1 MSGHSKWHSIK
12 HQKAANDAKRGKTFT
27 KLANLISA
35 AAKNGGGDPDM
46 NIRLRMAMDTAR
58 AANMPKD
65 NIERAVKRG
74 TGELADKE
82 LHEFT
87 IEGFGPGGVGI
98 IAEVITDNRNR
109 TLSDVRTIIEKAG
122 GTVAGQ
128 GAVSHGFSQKGVLR
142 GTTAALTDEQ
152 EESVIGSGA
161 DDYQVDDDQ
170 LTIYTERAQLKAV
183 QDTLEGAGFTFES
196 AQLEYVPSTTVELD
210 APTEERVLTLLS
222 TLDDNDDVSAVYS
235 NAAGL

>member
-1 MSGHSKWHSIK
+1 MSGHSKWNSIK

-58 AANMPKD
+58 SANMPKD
-65 NIERAVKRG
+65 NIERAIKRG
-74 TGELADKE
+74 TGELAGSE

-87 IEGFGPGGVGI
+87 IEAFGPGGVGI
-98 IAEVITDNRNR
+98 ISEVITDNRNR

-142 GTTAALTDEQ
+142 GTVTKLTDEQ
-152 EESVIGSGA
+152 EEQIIESGA
-161 DDYQVDDDQ
+161 DDYSVDDDQ
-170 LTIYTERAQLKAV
+170 LVIYTERAQLKKA
-183 QDTLEGAGFTFES
+183 QNALEQAGFTFES
-196 AQLEYVPSTTVELD
+196 SQLEYVAHTTVEVD
-210 APTEERVLTLLS
+210 PEVEERVLALLMK
-222 TLDDNDDVSAVYS
+222 LDDNDDISAVYT
-235 NAAGL
+235 NAANL

>member
-27 KLANLISA
+27 KLANTITVS
-35 AAKNGGGDPDM
+35 AKNGGGDPDM
-46 NIRLRMAMDTAR
+46 NIRLRMAMDAAR

-74 TGELADKE
+74 TGELEGKE
-82 LHEFT
+82 LQEFT

-98 IAEVITDNRNR
+98 IVEVITDNRNR
-109 TLSDVRTIIEKAG
+109 TLSDVRTIIEKGG

-142 GTTAALTDEQ
+142 GTLSELTDEQ
-152 EESVIGSGA
+152 EEQLIESGA
-161 DDYQVDDDQ
+161 EDYSVGDNQ
-170 LTIYTERAQLKAV
+170 LTVYTERTQLKTV
-183 QDTLEGAGFTFES
+183 QTALEAAGFQFES
-196 AQLEYVPSTTVELD
+196 VQLEFVPTTTVAID
-210 APTEERVLTLLS
+210 ANTEERILTLLT

>member
-27 KLANLISA
+27 KLANTISV

-46 NIRLRMAMDTAR
+46 NIRLRMAMDAAR

-87 IEGFGPGGVGI
+87 IEAFGPGGVGI
-98 IAEVITDNRNR
+98 IVEVITDNRNR

-128 GAVSHGFSQKGVLR
+128 GAVSHGFTQKGVLR
-142 GTTAALTDEQ
+142 GTVTTLTEEQ
-152 EESVIGSGA
+152 EEKIIESGA
-161 DDYQVDDDQ
+161 EDYSVDDDQ
-170 LTIYTERAQLKAV
+170 LTVYTERAKLKAV
-183 QDTLEGAGFTFES
+183 QDSLTPDFTFES
-196 AQLEYVPSTTVELD
+196 AQLEFVPTTTVAID
-210 APTEERVLTLLS
+210 AAAEERVLTLLT